1 MEPDNPLPCLNLNK
15 ASTVSQTSLNVKVI
29 FIKILIFDQVLVLL
43 FSLFEA
49 LPVNLLDIF

>member
-1 MEPDNPLPCLNLNK
+1 MERVAEPCLNLNK

-49 LPVNLLDIF
+49 LPVNLLEIF